1 MVYRDFII
9 ADNSADVLALIYN
22 KREETMFTKIHWL
35 AAAGLTMAAVT
46 VTAAHAEYP
55 ERDVTI
61 VVPFS
66 AGGNT
71 DVITRIAADHLTE
84 ELGQP
89 VVVENRGGGG
99 GTVGANLVA
108 NAEPDGYTLLFGTTG
123 THSVNPNLR
132 EVDYDPIADFEPV
145 SVGVISS
152 VLMVAHPSVEAENLE
167 ELMALTSSEEGDAMN
182 FASGG
187 TGTVAHIAGELY
199 NEKTDSNLTHI
210 PYSGAGESLNDVV
223 AGRVQVY
230 MNNLPSLLQH
240 VESGAVLPV
249 ALAAEERSNLL
260 PDVPTTGEA
269 GLEDFVM
276 GSWYGLLAPAGTPE
290 DIIARLHEAMSALDE
305 SEEALERYAEIGV
318 EPIPSESPEAF
329 GEYMQSQYDWW
340 GEVLD
345 NPAFQE

>member
-1 MVYRDFII
+1 M
-9 ADNSADVLALIYN
+9 L
-22 KREETMFTKIHWL
+22 TKFRWL
-35 AAAGLTMAAVT
+35 AAAGLAMAAVST
-46 VTAAHAEYP
+46 TAAHAEFP
-55 ERDVTI
+55 EREITI

-71 DVITRIAADHLTE
+71 DVIARIAADHLTK

-108 NAEPDGYTLLFGTTG
+108 NADPDGYTLLFGTTG

-152 VLMVAHPSVEAENLE
+152 VLMVVHPSVEAENLE
-167 ELMALTSSEEGDAMN
+167 ELIEITSSEEGDAMN

-199 NEKTDSNLTHI
+199 NEKTNSNLTHI

-230 MNNLPSLLQH
+230 MNNLPSILQH
-240 VESGAVLPV
+240 VESEALRPI
-249 ALAAEERSNLL
+249 ALAAEERSGLL
-260 PDVPTTGEA
+260 PDVPTTGES

-276 GSWYGLLAPAGTPE
+276 GSWYGLLAPAGAPK
-290 DIIARLHEAMSALDE
+290 DVVARLHEAMSTLDD
-305 SEEALERYAEIGV
+305 SDEAIKRYAEIGV

-340 GEVLD
+340 GDILD